1 MNSIALVK
9 QRFEL
14 IAWALDERLKR
25 LVAAAEAKSLG
36 RGGITHVAKA
46 TGLARITIHA
56 GIKELENRSV
66 ENVPEDVV
74 KTRRAGGGRKKLLE
88 TSPVILED
96 LKKLVEP
103 TTRGDP
109 ESPLLWTCKSLRNLS
124 AELVTMGYKISH
136 ATVAV
141 LLEKLGY
148 SLQANSKTLEG
159 STNPDRNEQF
169 EFINSK
175 VTEALST
182 NNPVISVDTKKKGA
196 SWPIQEL
203 RKNLSTKR

>member
-1 MNSIALVK
+1 MNSVELAK

-14 IAWALDERLKR
+14 ISWALDERLKR
-25 LVAAAEAKSLG
+25 LMAAAEAKTMG

-46 TGLARITIHA
+46 TGLSRVTIHA
-56 GIKELENRSV
+56 GLKELENLSA
-66 ENVPEDVV
+66 ENAPEDVA
-74 KTRRAGGGRKKLLE
+74 KTRRAGGGRKKLME
-88 TSPVILED
+88 SSPGILEV

-136 ATVAV
+136 ATVAI

-148 SLQANSKTLEG
+148 RLQANSKTLEG
-159 STNPDRNEQF
+159 SKNPDRNEQF

-182 NNPVISVDTKKKGA
+182 NNPVISVDTKKKE
-196 SWPIQEL
+196 PT
-203 RKNLSTKR
+203 KNWGEQTLTESMI